1 MGKKKIAGLVAA
13 GILLLAVVFVWRF
26 EKKSSEKISVYLW
39 SVSLM
44 EEYAP
49 YIQSQFPEAE
59 IEFVVG
65 NNDLDFYQFLKKNG
79 ELPDIITNRRFSLYD
94 AQDLQD
100 QLLDLSSTEQAASY
114 YTTYLENYRNTDGTI
129 NWLPLCGEVDGIIA
143 NKALF
148 EGYNIPVPTDYN
160 SFVAACR
167 TFEEYGIRGFVSDFM
182 YDYTCLEILQGWSI
196 PEINSLEGKS
206 WRLAYENPADALN
219 GLDTVIWP
227 GVFERMEQFIG
238 DVNLQSEDIQL
249 DYDTVREMFLHGS
262 VAMIRETG
270 AAVIQYSSE
279 ESIDPIMLPYFGQNG
294 EEWLLT
300 YPAFQVALNKELEED
315 DERKELAFRI
325 LDVMLSEEGQ
335 NILAQKKDVIPYTKN
350 VKLELA
356 PELKNLEPY
365 IDSNYL
371 YIRLASNDFFSV
383 SRDVVQKMITGE
395 YDAGQAYEAFD
406 VQLKQPKE
414 DTQEMLVSFEEAYPY
429 DFSEKGGNPAAS
441 AMANTLRNVYG
452 TDLLIAPFYNFT
464 GPVLQ
469 ADYSE
474 KMAGYM
480 IMPNACV
487 TYIRE
492 MTGEEVYELLRVS
505 IEGMGKGFRPFNP
518 SSLPVI
524 SGASVQVEEKAG
536 KFTLLSVLIE
546 GKELDPEESYRVAYL
561 NPPNYFEPIAV
572 WLYPDK
578 GPEMFDRQI
587 LLVRDAWVEYLK
599 QGGKI
604 SEPSDYICIK

>member
-1 MGKKKIAGLVAA
+1 MGKKKFAGLVAV
-13 GILLLAVVFVWRF
+13 GVLLLAVVSVWRF

-39 SVSLM
+39 SVTLM

-49 YIQSQFPEAE
+49 YIQSQIPEAE

-65 NNDLDFYQFLKKNG
+65 NNDLDFYQFLKENG

-114 YTTYLENYRNTDGTI
+114 YTTYLENYRNTDDTI

-148 EGYNIPVPTDYN
+148 EEYNIPIPTDYN

-167 TFEEYGIRGFVSDFM
+167 AFEEYGIRGFVSDFV

-227 GVFERMEQFIG
+227 GVFERMEQFIK
-238 DVNLQSEDIQL
+238 DVHLQSGDMQL
-249 DYDTVREMFLHGS
+249 DYDTVREMFLNGS

-270 AAVIQYSSE
+270 AAVIQYSLE
-279 ESIDPIMLPYFGQNG
+279 ETVDPIMLPYFGQKG

-300 YPAFQVALNKELEED
+300 YPTFQVALNKELEED
-315 DERKELAFRI
+315 DERRELAFKI

-356 PELKNLEPY
+356 PELNNLEPY

-383 SRDVVQKMITGE
+383 SRDVVQKMILGE
-395 YDAGQAYEAFD
+395 YDAEQAYEAFD
-406 VQLKQPKE
+406 TQLTQPE
-414 DTQEMLVSFEEAYPY
+414 GNTQETMVCFEETYPY
-429 DFSEKGGNPAAS
+429 EFSEKGGNPAAS

-452 TDLLIAPFYNFT
+452 TDLLISPFYNFT

-469 ADYSE
+469 TDYSE
-474 KMAGYM
+474 KMEGYM

-487 TYIRE
+487 AYIRE
-492 MTGEEVYELLRVS
+492 MIGEEIYALLQVS
-505 IEGMGKGFRPFNP
+505 IEGVGERFKPFNQ
-518 SSLPVI
+518 SSLPVV
-524 SGASVQVEEKAG
+524 SGASIQVEEKAG
-536 KFTLLSVLIE
+536 KFTLLSVYIDGNKLE
-546 GKELDPEESYRVAYL
+546 TAATYRVAYL
-561 NPPNYFEPIAV
+561 DPPSYFDEIAV
-572 WLYPDK
+572 QLYPDR
-578 GPEMFDRQI
+578 GLEMFDRQT
-587 LLVRDAWVEYLK
+587 LRVRDAWVEYLN
-599 QGGKI
+599 QGNKI
-604 SEPSDYICIK
+604 CDPTDYIFIK